1 MKLTIDPKADALY
14 MRLNDAEIVDSQQVA
29 PGVVL
34 DYDTEDTVV
43 GVEML
48 HVSKRAGKADLH
60 RLLFETLGA
69 SSPEAMTV
77 RETPPP
83 YGQTVP

>member
-1 MKLTIDPKADALY
+1 MKLTIDPDVDALY
-14 MRLNDAEIVDSQQVA
+14 LRLNDAQIVDSEQVA

-34 DYDTEDTVV
+34 DYDAKDEVV

-48 HVSKRAGKADLH
+48 HVSKRAGKMDLH

-69 SSPEAMTV
+69 SASQEMV
-77 RETPPP
+77 LRETPPP
-83 YGQTVP
+83 YGKKNS

>member
-1 MKLTIDPKADALY
+1 M
-14 MRLNDAEIVDSQQVA
+14 
-29 PGVVL
+29 
-34 DYDTEDTVV
+34 

-48 HVSKRAGKADLH
+48 HVSRRDGKGDMR

-69 SSPEAMTV
+69 AGPEVMTV

-83 YGQTVP
+83 YGKKIG

>member
-1 MKLTIDPKADALY
+1 MKLTIDPEADALY
-14 MRLNDAEIVDSQQVA
+14 LRLNDAEIVDSEQVA

-34 DYDTEDTVV
+34 DYDAQDTVV

-48 HVSKRAGKADLH
+48 HISKRAGKADLR

-77 RETPPP
+77 HETPPP
-83 YGQTVP
+83 YGQKAP

>member
-1 MKLTIDPKADALY
+1 VRLTIDPAADALY
-14 MRLNDAEIVDSQQVA
+14 LRLNDTEIADSEQVA

-34 DYDTEDTVV
+34 DYDAQDNLV

-48 HVSKRAGKADLH
+48 HVSKRAGKGDMH

-69 SSPEAMTV
+69 ASPETMTV
-77 RETPPP
+77 QETPPP
-83 YGQTVP
+83 YGKRTP